1 MTDMTSS
8 TSFYPTTDP
17 IMIRGK
23 TNASNNDSFK
33 IPYGQLL
40 NCIVNAEDDINAL
53 TNATVSGSTVTL
65 TVTDSSDG
73 TTAITVDTDIN
84 FIATLRSQ

>member
-8 TSFYPTTDP
+8 TVFYPTTNP
-17 IMIRGK
+17 VEIRGK
-23 TNASNNDSFK
+23 TSASNADTFL
-33 IPYGQLL
+33 IPYGQLR

-65 TVTDSSDG
+65 TVTDSADG

-84 FIATLRSQ
+84 FIATLRTQ

>member
-1 MTDMTSS
+1 MVDKTSD
-8 TSFYPTTDP
+8 TVFYPTAEP
-17 IMIRGK
+17 NVIRGK
-23 TNASNNDSFK
+23 TNASNTDTFL
-33 IPYGQLL
+33 IPYGQLV

-53 TNATVSGSTVTL
+53 TNATVSGSKVTL

-73 TTAITVDTDIN
+73 TTAITADTDIN